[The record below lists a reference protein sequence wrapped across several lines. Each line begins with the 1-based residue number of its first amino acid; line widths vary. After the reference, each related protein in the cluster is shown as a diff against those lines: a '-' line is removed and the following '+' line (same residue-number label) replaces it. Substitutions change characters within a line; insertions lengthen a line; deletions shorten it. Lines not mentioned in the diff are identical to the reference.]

1 MDLITLRAGD
11 AAIELA
17 PEAGG
22 AVTRYW
28 LARGAVTREWLRPT
42 PAGAVRSGNPYQT
55 AAFPLVPYSNRIRAG
70 HFTFRDRVV
79 VEPLNRPPEPHAIHG
94 HGWQARWSPLDV
106 RAAEA
111 RLEYRHAAGA
121 WPWAYHATQRF
132 TLTPSS
138 LTVELS
144 VSNQST
150 APMPAGLGW
159 HPYFPRT
166 PRATIT
172 AEVRAVWLTDGEM
185 MPTELVAPPGAADLG
200 RAVTAEAVTLDNC
213 FVGWSRQAT
222 IDWPELGARLVM
234 RADPPLDYLVVY
246 TPPHRP
252 FFCVEPVSHVT
263 DAFNL
268 AEAGR
273 SDSGI
278 LVLEPGETLRTKVV
292 LTPEL

>member
-1 MDLITLRAGD
+1 MDPITLRAGD
-11 AAIELA
+11 AANELA

-28 LARGAVTREWLRPT
+28 LARGPVTLECLRPT
-42 PAGAVRSGNPYQT
+42 PAGALRAGLPYRA

-70 HFTFRDRVV
+70 RFSFRGRAV
-79 VEPLNRPPEPHAIHG
+79 VEPLNRPPERHAIHG
-94 HGWQARWSPLDV
+94 HGWQARWQATDV

-111 RLEYRHAAGA
+111 QLEYRQPAGA

-132 TLTPSS
+132 VLEPSS

-144 VSNQST
+144 LSNWSD
-150 APMPAGLGW
+150 APMPAGIGW

-172 AEVRAVWLTDGEM
+172 ADVRAMWRTDDEKL
-185 MPTELVAPPGAADLG
+185 PTELVAPPVTPFG
-200 RAVTAEAVTLDNC
+200 RGRDNC
-213 FVGWSRQAT
+213 FVGWGRRAT
-222 IDWPELGARLVM
+222 IEWPELGARLVM
-234 RADPPLDYLVVY
+234 RAEPPLDYLVVF
-246 TPPHRP
+246 TPARRP

-268 AEAGR
+268 ADAGQT
-273 SDSGI
+273 DSGM
-278 LVLEPGETLRTKVV
+278 LVLEPGETLRTAVV
-292 LTPEL
+292 LTPEEI